1 MFKSD
6 NRYGNTMKLDDTRP
20 SHYWFRRMIHVSGAC
35 TLVYYLYQ
43 DNILWIYILKIA
55 IILTIL
61 ISAVIVEGLRLCN
74 RLDEGFLF
82 PFRSYET
89 KKVGA
94 YIWFC
99 ISISMLLLLFPQ
111 QIAGPCI
118 LTSCF
123 GDPLIGELKKKNHV
137 LSVIAGV
144 SACFCIFLIFNYH
157 AHIALFAALIGV
169 VSEGIK
175 SKKID
180 DDFLMPMTPAI
191 VIYVLTLLGIIPLPE
206 ILITPFSV

>member
-1 MFKSD
+1 M
-6 NRYGNTMKLDDTRP
+6 
-20 SHYWFRRMIHVSGAC
+20 
-35 TLVYYLYQ
+35 
-43 DNILWIYILKIA
+43 
-55 IILTIL
+55 
-61 ISAVIVEGLRLCN
+61 
-74 RLDEGFLF
+74 
-82 PFRSYET
+82 
-89 KKVGA
+89 
-94 YIWFC
+94 
-99 ISISMLLLLFPQ
+99 
-111 QIAGPCI
+111 
-118 LTSCF
+118 
-123 GDPLIGELKKKNHV
+123 
-137 LSVIAGV
+137 IAGV